1 MKRSILTAI
10 ATLLGIISVRADF
23 TDDFNRTDTSF
34 SNDGS
39 LIGTDWE
46 SSRTDGMWRIQN
58 NQLEADTD
66 TGNTVLYYT
75 GQQMSCGTGTSFVV
89 QVDVTPLVS
98 NVWAGVAFHYQSNE
112 QFYWLRIKS
121 GTTTALM
128 DIYDNGSTTRL
139 KTIASTETFAPN
151 TAYTLT
157 VRSVCPY
164 NFVYEIK
171 ETATGDVLASGS
183 VEDPDDTY
191 MDGYAGI
198 LQGTTASG
206 RHVFDNFELDQKAGP
221 YVYIDAEVDPEDA
234 AIWGFF
240 PKEDPPDYWP
250 GEFIDNGLLL
260 RVYEHEHWHVRP
272 WVSTSSVV
280 NASNTSPSCIGF
292 HAVAAPDNYNIRDRH
307 ELCISQNLDV
317 DALELNKRRYLA
329 FDFYI
334 DPVSETPQNW
344 MAICQAWQTCTE
356 TPPPFS
362 IHVRSDAYDPA
373 YPDEDHVILDFE
385 IRDDSMITGDATN
398 VWSVTVEKGIWH
410 NLILQLQPSP
420 LNDGETGQMAIYY
433 DREPGESA
441 DYVWAHDWGYST
453 STPNIFGSTFDV
465 RVGVYRRKQMRA
477 FSWFVD
483 NIRFGPTKESVEW

>member
-1 MKRSILTAI
+1 MKKCITAMI
-10 ATLLGIISVRADF
+10 TLFGMISVFGDF

-34 SNDGS
+34 SSDGS
-39 LIGTDWE
+39 VIGASWVG
-46 SSRTDGMWRIQN
+46 SRMDGLWRIQN

-66 TGNTVLYYT
+66 TANTALYYT
-75 GQQMSCGTGTSFVV
+75 GEEMSCGGGTSFVV
-89 QVDVTPLVS
+89 RVEVTPLVS
-98 NVWAGVAFHYQSNE
+98 NAWAGIVFHYQNNE

-128 DIYDNGSTTRL
+128 DIYDNGTATRL
-139 KTIASTETFAPN
+139 KNITSTETFLPN

-157 VRSVCPY
+157 VRAVCPY

-171 ETATGDVLASGS
+171 ESATDEVLASGW
-183 VEDPDDTY
+183 VEDPADTY
-191 MDGYAGI
+191 AGGYAGI

-206 RHVFDNFELDQKAGP
+206 RHVFDDFELDQTVGP
-221 YVYIDAEVDPEDA
+221 YVYIDAELDPADA
-234 AIWGFF
+234 EIWGFF
-240 PKEDPPDYWP
+240 PKENPPDYWP
-250 GEFIDNGLLL
+250 GEFIDNGQLL

-280 NASNTSPSCIGF
+280 NASNSSAGCIGF

-307 ELCISQNLDV
+307 ELCVSQNLDV
-317 DALELNKRRYLA
+317 DALTLNQRRYLA

-334 DPVSETPQNW
+334 DPISETPQNW
-344 MAICQAWQTCTE
+344 VAICQAWQVCTA

-362 IHVRSDAYDPA
+362 IHVRSDAYNSE
-373 YPDEDHVILDFE
+373 YPDADHVILDFE
-385 IRDDSMITGDATN
+385 MRDDSMIEGDATN
-398 VWSVTVEKGIWH
+398 VWSVTVEKGTWH

-433 DREPGESA
+433 DNEPGEA
-441 DYVWAHDWGYST
+441 PDYVWANDWGYST
-453 STPNIFGSTFDV
+453 NTVNIFGDTFDV